1 MNDNFPLSFGDAY
14 KCKNCFLIFSAVN
27 LAFSFQSVFKPTSNL
42 EKEKKKTGLVIN
54 HQLELFQMDKG
65 TQEGAAL

>member
-1 MNDNFPLSFGDAY
+1 MIISLYRLGMHTSVKIVFLFSVPLILLFPF
-14 KCKNCFLIFSAVN
+14 KVFSN
-27 LAFSFQSVFKPTSNL
+27 QPLTLK
-42 EKEKKKTGLVIN
+42 KKKKTGLVIN

>member
-1 MNDNFPLSFGDAY
+1 MIISLYRLGMHTSVKIVFLFSVPLILLFPF
-14 KCKNCFLIFSAVN
+14 KVFSN
-27 LAFSFQSVFKPTSNL
+27 QPLTLK
-42 EKEKKKTGLVIN
+42 KKKKKTGLVIN

>member
-1 MNDNFPLSFGDAY
+1 MIISLYRLGMHTSVKIVFLFSVPLI
-14 KCKNCFLIFSAVN
+14 L
-27 LAFSFQSVFKPTSNL
+27 LFSFKVFSNQPL
-42 EKEKKKTGLVIN
+42 TLKKKKKTGLVIN